1 MCLGL
6 TSLQE
11 SNPPLAWNCGLTAQ
25 HKNNHLKML
34 DLLDQNKGN
43 AKQLT
48 KDLKTQNTD
57 FRALNYIQI

>member
-1 MCLGL
+1 
-6 TSLQE
+6 
-11 SNPPLAWNCGLTAQ
+11 
-25 HKNNHLKML
+25 ML